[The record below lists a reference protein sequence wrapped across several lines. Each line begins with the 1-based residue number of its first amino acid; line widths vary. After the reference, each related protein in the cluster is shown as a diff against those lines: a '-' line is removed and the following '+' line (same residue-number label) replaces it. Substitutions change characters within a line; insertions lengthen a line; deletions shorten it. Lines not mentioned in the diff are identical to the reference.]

1 MRAVQITQYGGTDQL
16 SLNSIA
22 IPSPGPGEVLVKIAF
37 AGVNFMDVYTR
48 RGTYAGSSPY
58 ASELPLTLGM
68 EGSGW
73 IDALGQGVEGFKPG
87 DRVVFCLSRGSYA
100 DYAVVPSGKV
110 VLLPDTVGLDVAATA
125 YFQGLTAHY
134 LAYDTSRLQ
143 PGDTC
148 LIYSASGGVAQNLIQ
163 LLKLQQ
169 VRIIAAAHSIE
180 KCESAESAGADF
192 VTLDDSQSILEA
204 VSAFTSGK
212 GVDVLFD
219 SMGSALFETSLKTL
233 KKKGLFIHYGAN
245 SGALDLIDPMRLA
258 NSGSLYFVRPRLNDH
273 ISTRDDLIKRS
284 QHLFELLTTNQLV
297 ITPHRTYDL
306 SEVSLAHQALEMR
319 QSIGKSLLHIDASN
333 PTQ

>member
-1 MRAVQITQYGGTDQL
+1 MKRMRAVQITQYGGTEQL
-16 SLNSIA
+16 SLNLIA
-22 IPSPGPGEVLVKIAF
+22 QPTPGPGEVLVKIAF

-48 RGTYAGSSPY
+48 RGAYAGSSPY

-73 IDALGQGVEGFKPG
+73 IDALGEGVEGFTPG

-100 DYAVVPSGKV
+100 DYAVVAADKL
-110 VLLPDTVGLDVAATA
+110 VLLPNTVGLDVAATA

-134 LAYDTSRLQ
+134 LAYDTSRLK
-143 PGDTC
+143 PDDTC
-148 LIYSASGGVAQNLIQ
+148 LIYSAAGGVAQNLIQ
-163 LLKLQQ
+163 ILKRQQ

-180 KCESAESAGADF
+180 KCESAKIAGADL
-192 VTLDDSQSILEA
+192 VTLDDPKSILEA
-204 VSAFTSGK
+204 VSAFTAGK

-219 SMGSALFETSLKTL
+219 SMGSALFDTSLKTL

-245 SGALDLIDPMRLA
+245 SGALGMIDPMRLA

-273 ISTRDDLIKRS
+273 IFTRADLVKRS
-284 QHLFELLTTNQLV
+284 QHLFELWTTKQLV
-297 ITPHRTYDL
+297 IAPHRVYDL

-319 QSIGKSLLHIDASN
+319 QSIGKSLLLISS
-333 PTQ
+333 